1 MTAIGIGWEVGL
13 PSGWGMYGLN
23 LALDLVRRG
32 MDPAVIFP
40 AAVLAADPPPALAGA
55 SGKARAW
62 QAQLRQGA
70 LALDFPVLLALGDR
84 LDLPRQ
90 IEALT
95 GTPTVGVAFCE
106 SAVIPK
112 ANVKK
117 LTHLA
122 GYITGS
128 AWNTTLLE
136 AHGLAHVRNCPQG
149 VDLALFKPGPR
160 AALHPGRF
168 CVFSGGKLEYR
179 KGQDLVV
186 AAFAKFCARHDDA
199 LLVTAWHNPW
209 PAAAAELAASPHVKG
224 APKVENGRIDVAGW
238 LAANGIDARHHA
250 DLGPV
255 AHHDLPP
262 LLRGADVALL
272 PSRCEGGTNLVAMEC
287 MACATPVILSR
298 NTGHLDLIGPG
309 GGRSPND
316 TDTCFT
322 LDFQIPIG
330 DVTGRADLKGWG
342 ESAIEEIV
350 AKLEAAY
357 TDRAEA
363 RRRGEN
369 GAAFMQGW
377 GWPAQIDRLLAAI
390 RDFS

>member
-1 MTAIGIGWEVGL
+1 MAGIGIGWEVGL

-23 LALDLVRRG
+23 LALDLARRG
-32 MDPAVIFP
+32 IDPAVLFP
-40 AAVLAADPPPALAGA
+40 AAVLSANPPPALTGA
-55 SGKARAW
+55 IAQGPVWQERAR
-62 QAQLRQGA
+62 RG
-70 LALDFPVLLALGDR
+70 ALDFPLLLALGDQ
-84 LDLPRQ
+84 LDLPAQ
-90 IEALT
+90 LAGLT
-95 GTPTVGVAFCE
+95 GAPTLGVAFCE

-112 ANVKK
+112 ANLKK

-128 AWNTTLLE
+128 TWNTTLLAE
-136 AHGLAHVRNCPQG
+136 HGLSQVRYCPQG
-149 VDLALFKPGPR
+149 VDLGLFTPGPR
-160 AALHPGRF
+160 VPLHPGRF
-168 CVFSGGKLEYR
+168 TVFSGGKLEYR

-186 AAFAKFCARHDDA
+186 AAFAKFRARHDDA

-209 PAAAAELAASPHVKG
+209 PGAAAEMARSPHVKG
-224 APKVENGRIDVAGW
+224 APPVVNGRLDVAGW
-238 LAANGIDARHHA
+238 LAANGIDAAGHV

-255 AHHDLPP
+255 AHSALPEI
-262 LLRGADVALL
+262 LRAMDVALL

-298 NTGHLDLIGPG
+298 NTGHLDLVG
-309 GGRSPND
+309 D
-316 TDTCFT
+316 DTCFT

-330 DVTGRADLKGWG
+330 DITGRADLKGWG
-342 ESAIEEIV
+342 ESVIDEIV
-350 AKLEAAY
+350 AKLELAY

-377 GWPAQIDRLLAAI
+377 GWPAQIDRLLAAV

>member
-1 MTAIGIGWEVGL
+1 MAGIGIGWEVGL

-32 MDPAVIFP
+32 IDPAVIFP
-40 AAVLAADPPPALAGA
+40 AHRLEADPPPALAGA
-55 SGKARAW
+55 VEQAAAW
-62 QAQLRQGA
+62 QARFRQGA
-70 LALDFPVLLALGDR
+70 LALDFPLLLALGDR
-84 LDLPRQ
+84 LELPDRVLG
-90 IEALT
+90 LT
-95 GTPTVGVAFCE
+95 GAPTIGVAFCE

-112 ANVKK
+112 ANLKK
-117 LTHLA
+117 LAHLA
-122 GYITGS
+122 GYIAGS

-136 AHGLAHVRNCPQG
+136 GHGLSRVRYCPQG
-149 VDLALFKPGPR
+149 VDLALFRPGPR
-160 AALHPGRF
+160 TALHPGRF

-186 AAFAKFCARHDDA
+186 AAFAKFRARHDDA

-209 PAAAAELAASPHVKG
+209 PGVAAELAVSPHVKG
-224 APKVENGRIDVAGW
+224 APKVLDGRLDVGGW
-238 LAANGIDARHHA
+238 LAANGIEPRDHI

-255 AHHDLPP
+255 AHPALPE
-262 LLRGADVALL
+262 LLRGMDVALL

-298 NTGHLDLIGPG
+298 NTGHLDLIK
-309 GGRSPND
+309 D
-316 TDTCFT
+316 DTCYT

-330 DVTGRADLKGWG
+330 DVLARADLKGWG
-342 ESAIEEIV
+342 ESAIDEIV
-350 AKLEAAY
+350 AKLEGAY

-377 GWPAQIDRLLAAI
+377 GWPAQIDRLLAAV

>member
-1 MTAIGIGWEVGL
+1 MAKGIGIGWEVGL

-32 MDPAVIFP
+32 IDPAVIFP
-40 AAVLAADPPPALAGA
+40 AAVLTADPPPALAAAVGKGA
-55 SGKARAW
+55 GW
-62 QAQLRQGA
+62 QARLREGP
-70 LALDFPVLLALGDR
+70 LALDFPLLLALGDQ
-84 LDLPRQ
+84 LDLPDQ
-90 IEALT
+90 LVGLT
-95 GTPTVGVAFCE
+95 GAPTVGVAFCE

-112 ANVKK
+112 TNLKK

-128 AWNTTLLE
+128 TWNTTLLE
-136 AHGLAHVRNCPQG
+136 AHGLAAVRYCPQG
-149 VDLALFKPGPR
+149 VDLALFNPGARTP
-160 AALHPGRF
+160 LYPGRF
-168 CVFSGGKLEYR
+168 TVFSGGKLEYR
-179 KGQDLVV
+179 KGQDLVI
-186 AAFAKFCARHDDA
+186 AAFAKFRARHDDA

-209 PAAAAELAASPHVKG
+209 PGAAAEMARSPHVKG
-224 APKVENGRIDVAGW
+224 APVVVNGRLDVAGW
-238 LAANGIDARHHA
+238 LAANGLDAHGHV

-255 AHHDLPP
+255 AHQALPT
-262 LLRGADVALL
+262 LLRGLDVALL

-287 MACATPVILSR
+287 MACGLPAILSR
-298 NTGHLDLIGPG
+298 NTGHLDLIAPHG
-309 GGRSPND
+309 
-316 TDTCFT
+316 TDNCYT

-330 DVTGRADLKGWG
+330 DITGRADLKGWG
-342 ESAIEEIV
+342 ESAIDEIV

-357 TDRAEA
+357 TDRADAA
-363 RRRGEN
+363 RRGAN